1 MILLA
6 STPPAGMKRASTMWT
21 TVARA
26 PLAEREGRARAV
38 FRARRTSYLRRL
50 YGRTQ
55 SHHRLVQRSEALVDL
70 SRGDAGSART
80 DALRAFR
87 RHHLGEWYF
96 NGFREQRRA
105 DHAAAL
111 RVSDHRSG
119 VRRRAGADQ
128 GAGPGLLGRPG
139 TQATAGDQ
147 SK

>member
-1 MILLA
+1 MIELNH
-6 STPPAGMKRASTMWT
+6 TIVWCKDQKRSSAF
-21 TVARA
+21 
-26 PLAEREGRARAV
+26 LAEM
-38 FRARRTSYLRRL
+38 L
-50 YGRTQ
+50 
-55 SHHRLVQRSEALVDL
+55 
-70 SRGDAGSART
+70 GSART

-128 GAGPGLLGRPG
+128 GAGPGLLG
-139 TQATAGDQ
+139 
-147 SK
+147 